1 MPLHDA
7 SYKHWDGQHLGIWH
21 RRAVIA
27 ANGLKSCLQ
36 NKWMRHLIV
45 LCWGA
50 ALIMVAFLF
59 TIGQLLVKDSIIVQW
74 VANFNPQLQA
84 FAQSLIGW
92 LEDHPQ
98 ISVRTAQNVLFYF
111 FSTNLVT
118 FSFVAIAIA
127 LPFLITRDLSS
138 NAIIIYSSK
147 AVGRFDYL
155 LGKFAT
161 VFGLLTLTWLGPL
174 CVAWFLGNFLAPNWN
189 FFWHSLAPL
198 GHVLIYVVSSM
209 VILSLLALGIS
220 SISSREKTAVS
231 LWIVWWVVG
240 NILVAN
246 AHSTKPWLR
255 YFSLSFNLD
264 QISMS
269 VFRLGDDIRAAQNS
283 IPILGELLRG
293 IPPEKYREWDNPA
306 IIGALFG
313 LIVMLAMA
321 MFIIARKVKPE

>member
-59 TIGQLLVKDSIIVQW
+59 TVGQLLVKDSIIVQW
-74 VANFNPQLQA
+74 AANFNPQLQA
-84 FAQSLIGW
+84 FVQSLIGW

-98 ISVRTAQNVLFYF
+98 ISVRTTQNVMFYF

-138 NAIIIYSSK
+138 NAIIVYSSK

-174 CVAWFLGNFLAPNWN
+174 CVAWFMGNFLAPNWN
-189 FFWHSLAPL
+189 FFWHSRAAL
-198 GHVLIYVVSSM
+198 GNVLLYVVSSM
-209 VILSLLALGIS
+209 TILSLLALGIS
-220 SISSREKTAVS
+220 SISSKEKVAVS

-240 NILVAN
+240 SILVPIAE
-246 AHSTKPWLR
+246 STKPWLR
-255 YFSLSFNLD
+255 YFSFSFDLS
-264 QISMS
+264 QISMA
-269 VFRLGDDIRAAQNS
+269 VFHLGDDIRAAQNS
-283 IPILGELLRG
+283 IPILGELLRN
-293 IPPEKYREWDNPA
+293 IPEKTYAMMDNPA
-306 IIGALFG
+306 IIGAIFALA
-313 LIVMLAMA
+313 VMLAMA
-321 MFIIARKVKPE
+321 VFIIAKKVKPE